1 MSVPE
6 SEWSKVLSPRE
17 RAVALLIGGGL
28 SNKEA
33 ARELG
38 LSLGTVKIHV
48 HSILQKLGERSRYS
62 LIIDHGTRARAA
74 EPAAVGDVKSLP
86 A

>member
-1 MSVPE
+1 MSV
-6 SEWSKVLSPRE
+6 SENQWSKVLSPRE
-17 RAVALLIGGGL
+17 RTVALLIGGGL

-38 LSLGTVKIHV
+38 LSLGTVKNHV
-48 HSILQKLGERSRYS
+48 HNIFQKLGVNSRRH
-62 LIIDHGTRARAA
+62 LIVQHGTTARAA
-74 EPAAVGDVKSLP
+74 GPAAVGDGKSPP